1 MARLFDAMIKK
12 PKHSNFNMSRANRFT
27 MAPGL
32 LYPFYWKPVMS
43 QDICRWSWS
52 AIVKTFPTLAPVM
65 GSFKLQIDDFFV
77 PYRLYVPEFQR
88 NSSLIQYL
96 NASSVES
103 GFVDVPFPCF
113 SFVSS
118 SSVYG
123 TPFIPSTSTGSDVG
137 LPVAAGSVLNCLGF
151 PVGATPAASG
161 SNVSQYSLKGVRFNA
176 MPFLAFW
183 DIYRNYYVN
192 RQENTYA
199 MMRANG
205 AAGSRTL
212 IQARASLALLDTFF
226 EQFQQWSNAS
236 DSVRD
241 IYASQGPNAA
251 LFNSFLSNS
260 LNSDLPLAGLPC
272 RTYLPDY
279 FSNFIN
285 AAGYKSYQQQSRIVV
300 GDDGGTSYITNDQLV
315 LNEKMTK
322 LLGRTWLSGGRY
334 SEYLRTQF
342 GQEGVPDCDIPQYC
356 GSTSVEVTFDEVV
369 STAETSET
377 NNGPLGSLGGRGR
390 ARMFGR
396 TRVFKPREYGIMM
409 SIASLVPRAD
419 YADQFSRDWL
429 VRNLTDLYVPALD
442 AIGMQ
447 DVTSG
452 EFNFGHSSPVL
463 TTGTSPFLKGVY
475 KHPAWME
482 YMTDVNRNFG
492 DFAGNLSYWVLN
504 RSLRNSSAESGE
516 SSLKGAT
523 SYVLPSQWN
532 SVFAD
537 TSTTAQNFLVQIG
550 YNALY
555 NRPISKQVMPTL

>member
-1 MARLFDAMIKK
+1 MARLFDALIQK

-52 AIVKTFPTLAPVM
+52 SIVKTFPTVAPVM

-96 NASSVES
+96 EASNTKL
-103 GFVDVPFPCF
+103 GFVDIPFPCF
-113 SFVSS
+113 TFAAN
-118 SSVYG
+118 SSVYS
-123 TPFIPSTSTGSDVG
+123 TPFTPKDASQGTEG
-137 LPVAAGSVLNCLGF
+137 LPVASGSVLNCLGF
-151 PVGATPAASG
+151 PVGATPAAPG
-161 SNVSQYSLKGVRFNA
+161 SSVDQYSLKGVRFNA

-192 RQENTYA
+192 RQESMYA
-199 MMRANG
+199 MMRAG
-205 AAGSRTL
+205 GGTGKRTL
-212 IQARASLALLDTFF
+212 VQSRASLSVLDSFF
-226 EQFQQWSNAS
+226 EQFQQWTNSG

-241 IYASQGPNAA
+241 IFSSTGPNSS
-251 LFNSFLSNS
+251 LFSQFLSS
-260 LNSDLPLAGLPC
+260 SFNSDLPLSGLPC

-285 AAGYKSYQQQSRIVV
+285 AAGYQSYQQQSRIVV
-300 GDDGGTSYITNDQLV
+300 GDDGGTSFITNDQLV

-322 LLGRTWLSGGRY
+322 LLGRAWLSGGRY

-356 GSTSVEVTFDEVV
+356 GSTSVEITFDEVV

-409 SIASLVPRAD
+409 SIASIVPRAD
-419 YADQFSRDWL
+419 YADHFSRDWL
-429 VRNLTDLYVPALD
+429 IRNLTDLYVPALD
-442 AIGMQ
+442 SIGMQ
-447 DVTSG
+447 DIMDG
-452 EFNFGHSSPVL
+452 ELNFGNTAVSIS
-463 TTGTSPFLKGVY
+463 GQSSPFLSGLA

-492 DFAGNLSYWVLN
+492 EFADTLSYWVLN
-504 RSLRNSSAESGE
+504 RPLWKRDSTPVGITNF
-516 SSLKGAT
+516 T
-523 SYVLPSQWN
+523 SYVSPGVYNQI
-532 SVFAD
+532 FAD
-537 TSTTAQNFLVQIG
+537 TSATAQNFLVQIG

-555 NRPISKQVMPTL
+555 NRSISKQVMPTL

>member
-1 MARLFDAMIKK
+1 MARLFDALIQK

-52 AIVKTFPTLAPVM
+52 SIVKTFPTVAPVM
-65 GSFKLQIDDFFV
+65 GSFKLQIDDFFI

-96 NASSVES
+96 EASNTKS
-103 GFVDVPFPCF
+103 GFTDIAFPCF
-113 SFVSS
+113 TFAAN

-123 TPFIPSTSTGSDVG
+123 TPFTPKDSSQSTKG

-151 PVGATPAASG
+151 PVGATPAAPG
-161 SNVSQYSLKGVRFNA
+161 SSVDQYSLKGVRFNA

-192 RQENTYA
+192 RQETTYA
-199 MMRANG
+199 MMRAEG
-205 AAGSRTL
+205 GTDKRTL
-212 IQARASLALLDTFF
+212 VQSRASLSVLDSFF
-226 EQFQQWSNAS
+226 EQFQQWTNSG

-241 IYASQGPNAA
+241 IFSSTGSNSSLFSQ
-251 LFNSFLSNS
+251 FLSS
-260 LNSDLPLAGLPC
+260 SFNSDLPLSGLPC

-279 FSNFIN
+279 FSNFVN
-285 AAGYKSYQQQSRIVV
+285 AAGYQSYQQQSRIVV
-300 GDDGGTSYITNDQLV
+300 GDDGGTSFITNDQLV

-356 GSTSVEVTFDEVV
+356 GSTSVEITFDEVV

-409 SIASLVPRAD
+409 SIASIVPRAD
-419 YADQFSRDWL
+419 YADHFSRDWL
-429 VRNLTDLYVPALD
+429 IRNLTDFYVPALD
-442 AIGMQ
+442 SIGMQ
-447 DVTSG
+447 DIMDG
-452 EFNFGHSSPVL
+452 ELNFGNTAVSIS
-463 TTGTSPFLKGVY
+463 GQSSPFLSGLA

-492 DFAGNLSYWVLN
+492 EFADTLSYWVLN
-504 RSLRNSSAESGE
+504 RPLWRRDSTPVGVTNF
-516 SSLKGAT
+516 T
-523 SYVLPSQWN
+523 SYVIPDFYNQI
-532 SVFAD
+532 FAD
-537 TSTTAQNFLVQIG
+537 TSATAQNFLVQIG

>member
-1 MARLFDAMIKK
+1 MARLFDALIQK

-52 AIVKTFPTLAPVM
+52 SIVKTFPTIAPVM
-65 GSFKLQIDDFFV
+65 GSFKLQIDDFFI

-96 NASSVES
+96 ES
-103 GFVDVPFPCF
+103 GTTKPGFNDVLFPCF
-113 SFVSS
+113 TFAIESMS
-118 SSVYG
+118 YP
-123 TPFIPSTSTGSDVG
+123 TPFYNPDSGGGSVVG
-137 LPVAAGSVLNCLGF
+137 LPVAPGSILNCLGF
-151 PVGATPAASG
+151 PVGAKPAAYGTS
-161 SNVSQYSLKGVRFNA
+161 SDQYSLKGVQMNA
-176 MPFLAFW
+176 IPFLAFW

-199 MMRANG
+199 MMRVDDG
-205 AAGSRTL
+205 PTRSL
-212 IQARASLALLDTFF
+212 VQARASLSLLDSFF
-226 EQFQQWSNAS
+226 EELLNQTYASNTYH
-236 DSVRD
+236 D
-241 IYASQGPNAA
+241 IYRVFTTGEASN
-251 LFNSFLSNS
+251 FRSFLSNS

-279 FSNFIN
+279 FSNFVN
-285 AAGYKSYQQQSRIVV
+285 AAGYQSYQQQSRIVV

-322 LLGRTWLSGGRY
+322 LLGRAWLSGGRY

-409 SIASLVPRAD
+409 SIASIIPRAD
-419 YADQFSRDWL
+419 YADHFSRDWL

-442 AIGMQ
+442 SIGMQ
-447 DVTSG
+447 DIMDGELNFSNTPVSISG
-452 EFNFGHSSPVL
+452 QS
-463 TTGTSPFLKGVY
+463 SPFLSGLA

-492 DFAGNLSYWVLN
+492 EFADTLSYWVLN
-504 RSLRNSSAESGE
+504 RPLWKRDSSPVG
-516 SSLKGAT
+516 LTNFT
-523 SYVLPSQWN
+523 SYINPDIYNQI
-532 SVFAD
+532 FAD
-537 TSTTAQNFLVQIG
+537 TSSTAQNFLVQIG

>member
-1 MARLFDAMIKK
+1 MARLFDALIKK
-12 PKHSNFNMSRANRFT
+12 PKHSNFNMSRASRFT

-52 AIVKTFPTLAPVM
+52 SIVKTFPTLAPVM

-96 NASSVES
+96 ES
-103 GFVDVPFPCF
+103 GATKVGFADVVFPCF
-113 SFVSS
+113 TFAAN

-123 TPFIPSTSTGSDVG
+123 TPFIASSSTGSDKG
-137 LPVAAGSVLNCLGF
+137 LPVAPGSVLNCFGF

-161 SNVSQYSLKGVRFNA
+161 ADADQYALKGVRFNA
-176 MPFLAFW
+176 VPFLAVW

-205 AAGSRTL
+205 AAGSRRI
-212 IQARASLALLDTFF
+212 IQARASLALLDSFF
-226 EQFQQWSNAS
+226 EQFQQWSNVA
-236 DSVRD
+236 DAVRD
-241 IYASQGPNAA
+241 INGASGGNSA
-251 LFNSFLSNS
+251 LFQSFLSSS

-279 FSNFIN
+279 FSNFVN
-285 AAGYKSYQQQSRIVV
+285 AAGYQSYQQQSRIVV
-300 GDDGGTSYITNDQLV
+300 GKDGDTSYITNDQLV

-322 LLGRTWLSGGRY
+322 LLGRAWLSGGRY

-356 GSTSVEVTFDEVV
+356 GSTSVEITFDEVV

-396 TRVFKPREYGIMM
+396 TRVFRPREYGIMM
-409 SIASLVPRAD
+409 SIASIVPRAD
-419 YADQFSRDWL
+419 YSDQFSRDWL

-452 EFNFGHSSPVL
+452 EFNFGQASPVL
-463 TTGTSPFLKGVY
+463 TTGSSPFLDGIY

-492 DFAGNLSYWVLN
+492 DFAASLSYWVLN
-504 RSLRNSSAESGE
+504 RPLRNASAEAGE

-532 SVFAD
+532 NVFAD
-537 TSTTAQNFLVQIG
+537 TSDTAQNFLVQIG

>member
-1 MARLFDAMIKK
+1 MARLFDALIRK
-12 PKHSNFNMSRANRFT
+12 PKHSNFNMSRASRFT

-52 AIVKTFPTLAPVM
+52 SIVKTFPTQAPVM

-96 NASSVES
+96 ES
-103 GFVDVPFPCF
+103 GTTKAGFADVVFPCF
-113 SFVSS
+113 TFAAN

-123 TPFIPSTSTGSDVG
+123 TPFIVSSSTGSDKG
-137 LPVAAGSVLNCLGF
+137 LPVAPGSVLNCLGF

-161 SNVSQYSLKGVRFNA
+161 TNSDQYVLKGVRFNA
-176 MPFLAFW
+176 IPFLAFW

-205 AAGSRTL
+205 AAGSRTI
-212 IQARASLALLDTFF
+212 IQARASLALLDSFF
-226 EQFQQWSNAS
+226 EQFQQWSNVA
-236 DSVRD
+236 DAVRD
-241 IYASQGPNAA
+241 INGASGGNSA
-251 LFNSFLSNS
+251 LFQSFLANS

-279 FSNFIN
+279 FSNFVN
-285 AAGYKSYQQQSRIVV
+285 AAGYQSYQQQSRIVV
-300 GDDGGTSYITNDQLV
+300 GKDGDTSYITNDQLV

-322 LLGRTWLSGGRY
+322 LLGRAWLSGGRY

-356 GSTSVEVTFDEVV
+356 GSTSVEITFDEVV

-396 TRVFKPREYGIMM
+396 TRISGPAALKLAPGIEAEGVA
-409 SIASLVPRAD
+409 SIE
-419 YADQFSRDWL
+419 
-429 VRNLTDLYVPALD
+429 PAPETPE
-442 AIGMQ
+442 APP
-447 DVTSG
+447 
-452 EFNFGHSSPVL
+452 E
-463 TTGTSPFLKGVY
+463 
-475 KHPAWME
+475 
-482 YMTDVNRNFG
+482 
-492 DFAGNLSYWVLN
+492 
-504 RSLRNSSAESGE
+504 
-516 SSLKGAT
+516 
-523 SYVLPSQWN
+523 
-532 SVFAD
+532 
-537 TSTTAQNFLVQIG
+537 
-550 YNALY
+550 
-555 NRPISKQVMPTL
+555 

>member
-1 MARLFDAMIKK
+1 MSRLFDALIQK

-52 AIVKTFPTLAPVM
+52 SIVKTFPTLAPVM
-65 GSFKLQIDDFFV
+65 GSFKLQIDDFFI

-96 NASSVES
+96 DSSSTKS
-103 GFVDVPFPCF
+103 GFSDVVFPCF
-113 SFVSS
+113 TFSANGNAYAAPFLPSS
-118 SSVYG
+118 ADG
-123 TPFIPSTSTGSDVG
+123 KG
-137 LPVAAGSVLNCLGF
+137 LPVASGSILNCLGF
-151 PVGATPAASG
+151 PIGATPAAPG
-161 SNVSQYSLKGVRFNA
+161 SSSSQYQLKGVRFNA
-176 MPFLAFW
+176 IPFLAFW

-192 RQENTYA
+192 RQENTYS
-199 MMRANG
+199 MMRADG
-205 AAGSRTL
+205 SVGSRSL
-212 IQARASLALLDTFF
+212 ILSRLSLSLLDEFF
-226 EQFQQWSNAS
+226 ENFQHWSALG

-241 IYASQGPNAA
+241 IFATSAPNVL
-251 LFNSFLSNS
+251 LFQQMLSS
-260 LNSDLPLAGLPC
+260 MLNSDLPLAGLPC

-285 AAGYKSYQQQSRIVV
+285 AAGYQSYQQQSRIVV
-300 GDDGGTSYITNDQLV
+300 GDDGGTSFITNDQLV

-322 LLGRTWLSGGRY
+322 LLGRAWLSGGRY

-409 SIASLVPRAD
+409 SIASIVPRAD
-419 YADQFSRDWL
+419 YSDQFSRDWL

-447 DVTSG
+447 DLMDGELNFANTPVSISG
-452 EFNFGHSSPVL
+452 QS
-463 TTGTSPFLKGVY
+463 SPFLSGLA

-504 RSLRNSSAESGE
+504 RPLWKRNSSPVG
-516 SSLKGAT
+516 LTNFT
-523 SYVLPSQWN
+523 SYVNPDIFNQI
-532 SVFAD
+532 FAD
-537 TSTTAQNFLVQIG
+537 TSATAQNFLVQIG

>member
-1 MARLFDAMIKK
+1 MARLFDAMIQK

-52 AIVKTFPTLAPVM
+52 SIVKTFPTVAPVM

-96 NASSVES
+96 EASSAKS
-103 GFVDVPFPCF
+103 GFTDVVFPCF
-113 SFVSS
+113 TFAAT
-118 SSVYG
+118 SSVFS
-123 TPFIPSTSTGSDVG
+123 TPFRSKDASQNTEG

-151 PVGATPAASG
+151 PVGAAPAAPGTSG
-161 SNVSQYSLKGVRFNA
+161 EQYSLKGVRFNA
-176 MPFLAFW
+176 MPILAFW

-192 RQENTYA
+192 RQENAYA
-199 MMRANG
+199 MMRADG

-212 IQARASLALLDTFF
+212 VQSRASLPLLDSFF
-226 EQFQQWSNAS
+226 EQFQQWTNSG

-241 IYASQGPNAA
+241 IYASTGPNSA
-251 LFNSFLSNS
+251 LFSQFLSGA
-260 LNSDLPLAGLPC
+260 LNSDLPLSGLPC

-279 FSNFIN
+279 FSNFVN
-285 AAGYKSYQQQSRIVV
+285 AAGYQSYQQQSRIVV
-300 GDDGGTSYITNDQLV
+300 GDDGGTSFITNDQLV

-322 LLGRTWLSGGRY
+322 LLGRAWLSGGRY

-356 GSTSVEVTFDEVV
+356 GSTSVEITFDEVV
-369 STAETSET
+369 STAETSEA

-409 SIASLVPRAD
+409 SIASIVPRAD

-442 AIGMQ
+442 SIGMQ
-447 DVTSG
+447 DVMDGELNFSNTRVSISG
-452 EFNFGHSSPVL
+452 QS
-463 TTGTSPFLKGVY
+463 SPFLSGLA

-492 DFAGNLSYWVLN
+492 EFADTLSYWVLN
-504 RSLRNSSAESGE
+504 RPLWKRNSSPVGITN
-516 SSLKGAT
+516 LT
-523 SYVLPSQWN
+523 SYINPDIYNQI
-532 SVFAD
+532 FAD
-537 TSTTAQNFLVQIG
+537 TSSTAQNFLVQIG

>member
-1 MARLFDAMIKK
+1 MARLFDALIQK

-52 AIVKTFPTLAPVM
+52 SIVKTFPTVAPVM
-65 GSFKLQIDDFFV
+65 GSFKLQIDDFFI

-96 NASSVES
+96 EASSTKS
-103 GFVDVPFPCF
+103 GFTDITFPCF
-113 SFVSS
+113 TFAAN

-123 TPFIPSTSTGSDVG
+123 TPFTPKDASQTTGG
-137 LPVAAGSVLNCLGF
+137 LPVAAGSILNCLGF
-151 PVGATPAASG
+151 PVGATPAVPG
-161 SNVSQYSLKGVRFNA
+161 SSVDQYSLKGVRFNA

-199 MMRANG
+199 MMRAEG
-205 AAGSRTL
+205 GIDKRTL
-212 IQARASLALLDTFF
+212 VQSRASLPVLDSFF
-226 EQFQQWSNAS
+226 EQFQQWTNSG

-241 IYASQGPNAA
+241 IFSSTGPNSS
-251 LFNSFLSNS
+251 LFSQFLSNS
-260 LNSDLPLAGLPC
+260 FNSDLPLSGLPC

-285 AAGYKSYQQQSRIVV
+285 AAGYQSYQQQSRIVV
-300 GDDGGTSYITNDQLV
+300 GDDGGTSFITNDQLV

-322 LLGRTWLSGGRY
+322 LLGRAWLSGGRY

-356 GSTSVEVTFDEVV
+356 GSTSVEVVFDEVV

-377 NNGPLGSLGGRGR
+377 NNGPLGSLGGRGH

-409 SIASLVPRAD
+409 SIASIVPRAD

-447 DVTSG
+447 DVVDG
-452 EFNFGHSSPVL
+452 EFSFGVTPVNL
-463 TTGTSPFLKGVY
+463 VSKDSPFNVGLF

-504 RSLRNSSAESGE
+504 RPLHGASANPVGSLY
-516 SSLKGAT
+516 AT
-523 SYVLPSQWN
+523 SYVAPAQWN
-532 SVFAD
+532 NVFAD
-537 TSTTAQNFLVQIG
+537 TSSTAQNFLVQIG

>member
-1 MARLFDAMIKK
+1 MARLFDALIQK

-32 LYPFYWKPVMS
+32 LCPFYWKPVMS

-52 AIVKTFPTLAPVM
+52 SIVKTFPTVAPVM
-65 GSFKLQIDDFFV
+65 GSFKLQIDDFFI

-96 NASSVES
+96 EASSTKS
-103 GFVDVPFPCF
+103 GFTDIAFPCF
-113 SFVSS
+113 TFAAN

-123 TPFIPSTSTGSDVG
+123 TPFTPKDASQASEG
-137 LPVAAGSVLNCLGF
+137 LPVAAGSILNCLGF
-151 PVGATPAASG
+151 PVGATPAAPG
-161 SNVSQYSLKGVRFNA
+161 SSVDQYSLKGVRFNA

-199 MMRANG
+199 MMRAQGGTNK
-205 AAGSRTL
+205 RTL
-212 IQARASLALLDTFF
+212 VQSRASLSALDSFF
-226 EQFQQWSNAS
+226 EQFQQWTNSG

-241 IYASQGPNAA
+241 IFSSTSPNSSLFSQ
-251 LFNSFLSNS
+251 FLSNS
-260 LNSDLPLAGLPC
+260 FNSDLPLSGLPC

-285 AAGYKSYQQQSRIVV
+285 AAGYQSYQQQSRIVV
-300 GDDGGTSYITNDQLV
+300 GDDGGTSFITNDQLV

-322 LLGRTWLSGGRY
+322 LLGRAWLSGGRY

-356 GSTSVEVTFDEVV
+356 GSTSVEVVFDEVV

-377 NNGPLGSLGGRGR
+377 NNGPLGSLGGRGH

-409 SIASLVPRAD
+409 SIASIVPRAD

-447 DVTSG
+447 DVTDG
-452 EFNFGHSSPVL
+452 EFSFGVTPVNL
-463 TTGTSPFLKGVY
+463 ASKDSPFNVGLF

-504 RSLRNSSAESGE
+504 RPLHGASANPAGSLY
-516 SSLKGAT
+516 AT
-523 SYVLPSQWN
+523 SYVAPAQWN
-532 SVFAD
+532 NVFAD
-537 TSTTAQNFLVQIG
+537 TSSTAQNFLVQIG

>member
-1 MARLFDAMIKK
+1 MARLFDAMIRS

-52 AIVKTFPTLAPVM
+52 SIVKTFPTIAPVM

-96 NASSVES
+96 EASNAKS
-103 GFVDVPFPCF
+103 GFVDVRLPCF
-113 SFVSS
+113 TFAASS
-118 SSVYG
+118 STFS
-123 TPFIPSTSTGSDVG
+123 TPFISKDTSQGAGG
-137 LPVAAGSVLNCLGF
+137 LPVAAGSILNCLGF

-161 SNVSQYSLKGVRFNA
+161 SSGEQYSLKGVRFNA

-199 MMRANG
+199 MMRAQG
-205 AAGSRTL
+205 AAGKRTL
-212 IQARASLALLDTFF
+212 VQSRASLPVLDSFF
-226 EQFQQWSNAS
+226 EQFQQWTNSS
-236 DSVRD
+236 DSIRD
-241 IYASQGPNAA
+241 IYSSSGPNSA
-251 LFNSFLSNS
+251 LFSQFLSGS
-260 LNSDLPLAGLPC
+260 FGSDLPLSGLPC

-279 FSNFIN
+279 FSNFVN
-285 AAGYKSYQQQSRIVV
+285 AAGYQSYQQQSRIVV
-300 GDDGGTSYITNDQLV
+300 GDDGGTSFITNDQLV

-322 LLGRTWLSGGRY
+322 LLGRAWFSGGRY

-356 GSTSVEVTFDEVV
+356 GSTSAEIAFDEVV

-409 SIASLVPRAD
+409 SVASIVPRAD
-419 YADQFSRDWL
+419 YADHFSRDWL
-429 VRNLTDLYVPALD
+429 ACNLTDLYVPALD
-442 AIGMQ
+442 SIGMQ
-447 DVTSG
+447 DVTDGELNFSNTPVSISG
-452 EFNFGHSSPVL
+452 QS
-463 TTGTSPFLKGVY
+463 SPFLSGLA

-492 DFAGNLSYWVLN
+492 EFADTLSYWVLN
-504 RSLRNSSAESGE
+504 RPLWRRDSSPVG
-516 SSLKGAT
+516 LTNFT
-523 SYVLPSQWN
+523 SYINPDIYNQI
-532 SVFAD
+532 FAD
-537 TSTTAQNFLVQIG
+537 TSSTAQNFLVQIG

>member
-1 MARLFDAMIKK
+1 MARLFDAMIRK

-52 AIVKTFPTLAPVM
+52 SIVKTFPTVAPVM

-88 NSSLIQYL
+88 NSSLIQHL
-96 NASSVES
+96 EASES
-103 GFVDVPFPCF
+103 KPGFTDVVFPCF
-113 SFVSS
+113 TFAAS

-123 TPFIPSTSTGSDVG
+123 TPFIRAGDSNSTG
-137 LPVAAGSVLNCLGF
+137 LPVAAGSLLNCLGF
-151 PVGATPAASG
+151 PVGATPAAAG
-161 SNVSQYSLKGVRFNA
+161 SSSSQYSLKGVRFNA
-176 MPFLAFW
+176 IPFLAFW

-205 AAGSRTL
+205 ASGSRTL
-212 IQARASLALLDTFF
+212 AQSRASLSLLDAFF
-226 EQFQQWSNAS
+226 EQFQQWSNVK

-241 IYASQGPNAA
+241 IYDSISSNAA
-251 LFNSFLSNS
+251 LFQSFVSS
-260 LNSDLPLAGLPC
+260 SIGSDMALAGLPC

-279 FSNFIN
+279 FSNFVN
-285 AAGYKSYQQQSRIVV
+285 AAGYQSYQQQSRIIV
-300 GDDGGTSYITNDQLV
+300 GADGSTSFITNDQLV

-322 LLGRTWLSGGRY
+322 LLGRTWLSGGSY

-356 GSTSVEVTFDEVV
+356 GSTSVEITFDEVV
-369 STAETSET
+369 STAETSEA

-396 TRVFKPREYGIMM
+396 TRVFKPREYGVMM
-409 SIASLVPRAD
+409 SIASIVPRAD

-442 AIGMQ
+442 SIGMQ
-447 DVTSG
+447 DVMDG
-452 EFNFGHSSPVL
+452 ELNFSNTLVSISSQS
-463 TTGTSPFLKGVY
+463 SPFLSGLA

-492 DFAGNLSYWVLN
+492 EFADTLSYWVLN
-504 RSLRNSSAESGE
+504 RPLWKRNSSPVG
-516 SSLKGAT
+516 LTNFT
-523 SYVLPSQWN
+523 SYISPDIYNQI
-532 SVFAD
+532 FAD
-537 TSTTAQNFLVQIG
+537 TSPTAQNFLVQIG

>member
-1 MARLFDAMIKK
+1 MARLFDAMIRK

-52 AIVKTFPTLAPVM
+52 SIVKTFPTLAPVM

-77 PYRLYVPEFQR
+77 PYRLYVSEFQR

-96 NASSVES
+96 DSSSTKS
-103 GFVDVPFPCF
+103 GFSDVVFPCF
-113 SFVSS
+113 TFSANGNAYAAPFFPSS
-118 SSVYG
+118 EEG
-123 TPFIPSTSTGSDVG
+123 KG
-137 LPVAAGSVLNCLGF
+137 LPVASGSILNCLGF
-151 PVGATPAASG
+151 PIGATPAAPG
-161 SNVSQYSLKGVRFNA
+161 SSSSQYQLKGVRFNA
-176 MPFLAFW
+176 IPFLAFW

-192 RQENTYA
+192 RQENTYS
-199 MMRANG
+199 MMRVSG
-205 AAGSRTL
+205 SVGSRSL
-212 IQARASLALLDTFF
+212 IQSRLSLSLLDEFF
-226 EQFQQWSNAS
+226 ENFQHWSALG

-241 IYASQGPNAA
+241 IFATGAPDVL
-251 LFNSFLSNS
+251 LFQQMLSS
-260 LNSDLPLAGLPC
+260 MLNSDLPLAGLPC

-285 AAGYKSYQQQSRIVV
+285 AAGYQLYQQQSRIVV
-300 GDDGGTSYITNDQLV
+300 GDDGGTSFITNDQLV

-322 LLGRTWLSGGRY
+322 LLGRAWLSGGRY

-356 GSTSVEVTFDEVV
+356 GSTSVEITFDEVV

-409 SIASLVPRAD
+409 SIASIVPRAD
-419 YADQFSRDWL
+419 YSDQFSRDWL

-442 AIGMQ
+442 SIGMQ
-447 DVTSG
+447 DLMDGELNFANTPVSISG
-452 EFNFGHSSPVL
+452 QS
-463 TTGTSPFLKGVY
+463 SPFLSGLA

-504 RSLRNSSAESGE
+504 RPLWSRNSSPVG
-516 SSLKGAT
+516 LTNFT
-523 SYVLPSQWN
+523 SYVNPDIFNQI
-532 SVFAD
+532 FAD
-537 TSTTAQNFLVQIG
+537 TSATAQNFLVQIG